1 MISEK
6 DVDKL
11 ASLAR
16 LELDPTMKPVITG
29 QLNSILEYVQRLN
42 QVDTTSVA
50 AMSHTH
56 EATNVLREDEVC
68 PVGQQPDPQPLAD
81 PVIPK
86 QSMLSTAD
94 LLSNAPDHSGT
105 FVRVPLIVE

>member
-1 MISEK
+1 MISES
-6 DVDKL
+6 DIEKL

-29 QLNSILEYVQRLN
+29 QVNSILEYVQRLE
-42 QVDTTSVA
+42 QVNTADVP

-68 PVGQQPDPQPLAD
+68 GVGSDPEPQPLGD
-81 PVIPK
+81 PTIPK
-86 QSMLSTAD
+86 QGMLSSTD

>member
-1 MISEK
+1 MISES
-6 DVDKL
+6 DIEKL

-16 LELDPTMKPVITG
+16 LELDPSMKPIITG
-29 QLNSILEYVQRLN
+29 QVNSILEYVQRLE

-68 PVGQQPDPQPLAD
+68 PVGSNPPPQPLGD
-81 PVIPK
+81 STIPK
-86 QSMLSTAD
+86 QGMLGTED
-94 LLSNAPDHSGT
+94 LLSNTPDHSGT